1 MPIEVIDAAE
11 EHLPAIA
18 AIYAAATEGPATFDF
33 DAPTVDWWRGVL
45 ADNGPAQNELLVA
58 VEDGEVLGYAKSG
71 RFKERPGYDTTRE
84 TSAYVHEDHRGRG
97 VGTALYREL
106 LGRLDRSGLR
116 TAVAGVTQ
124 PNPASDRLHAAFG
137 FTEVGTFVDV
147 GEKFGKPWSVRWY
160 QRPLAGGPGRAQA
173 TGSRSAR

>member
-18 AIYAAATEGPATFDF
+18 AIYARATEGPATFDF
-33 DAPTVDWWRGVL
+33 EGPSVEWWRGVL

-71 RFKERPGYDTTRE
+71 RFKDRPGYDTTRE

-97 VGTALYREL
+97 VGTALYTEL
-106 LGRLDRSGLR
+106 FARLDRSGLR

-124 PNPASDRLHAAFG
+124 PNAASDRLHAAFG
-137 FTEVGTFVDV
+137 FTEVGTFEDV
-147 GEKFGKPWSVRWY
+147 GEKFGEPERAVV
-160 QRPLAGGPGRAQA
+160 PAAAGGSPGRR
-173 TGSRSAR
+173 GG